1 MSVVPA
7 RDLLSFVRSFF
18 LTIYYYTFP
27 LFYSSAEASA
37 EAIAE
42 NVNRVALTGQGELD
56 VASLRKYIQFFRARC
71 SPRLSSEAGSV
82 LTSTY
87 VKIRDDV
94 RRKSDGQS
102 STAAIPITVRQLE
115 ALVRVSESLAKMR
128 LDDQVR
134 SEDVT
139 EAMRLFKVST
149 MAANA
154 ADQQNLEGS
163 ATQNRDEME
172 RVEGFLKSR
181 LAVGGSLVNKQKLI
195 EEASGQGF
203 HAMSVARVLSVMAGR
218 GELLERNQGR
228 LVKRIR

>member
-1 MSVVPA
+1 MI
-7 RDLLSFVRSFF
+7 RS
-18 LTIYYYTFP
+18 
-27 LFYSSAEASA
+27 SSEASA
-37 EAIAE
+37 EAIAA
-42 NVNRVALTGQGELD
+42 NVSKVAISGQGELD
-56 VASLRKYIQFFRARC
+56 VASLRKYIQFCRARC
-71 SPRLSSEAGSV
+71 SPRLSEEAGSV

-94 RRKSDGQS
+94 RQKADGQTS
-102 STAAIPITVRQLE
+102 AIPITVRQLE

-149 MAANA
+149 MAANN
-154 ADQQNLEGS
+154 ADQHMES
-163 ATQNRDEME
+163 ATSSQNRDEME

-181 LAVGGSLVNKQKLI
+181 LIVGGSLVNKLKLI

-203 HAMSVARVLSVMAGR
+203 HAVSVARALSVMASR

>member
-1 MSVVPA
+1 MGMNVESCDHTLT
-7 RDLLSFVRSFF
+7 RGYTCLSFHRS
-18 LTIYYYTFP
+18 T
-27 LFYSSAEASA
+27 SEASA
-37 EAIAE
+37 EAIAA
-42 NVNRVALTGQGELD
+42 NVSRVALTGQGELD
-56 VASLRKYIQFFRARC
+56 VASLRKYIQFCRARC
-71 SPRLSSEAGSV
+71 SPRLSEEAGSV

-87 VKIRDDV
+87 VRIRDDV
-94 RRKSDGQS
+94 RQKSDGQAS
-102 STAAIPITVRQLE
+102 AIPITVRQLE

-149 MAANA
+149 MAANSA
-154 ADQQNLEGS
+154 EEHMDSANS
-163 ATQNRDEME
+163 YNATQNRDEME
-172 RVEGFLKSR
+172 RVESFLKSR
-181 LAVGGSLVNKQKLI
+181 LAPGGSLVNKQKLI

-203 HAMSVARVLSVMAGR
+203 HAMAVARALSIMAGR

>member
-1 MSVVPA
+1 M
-7 RDLLSFVRSFF
+7 LQ
-18 LTIYYYTFP
+18 
-27 LFYSSAEASA
+27 ASA
-37 EAIAE
+37 EAIAA
-42 NVNRVALTGQGELD
+42 NVSKVAISGQGELD
-56 VASLRKYIQFFRARC
+56 VASLRKYIQFCRARC
-71 SPRLSSEAGSV
+71 SPRLSEEAGSV

-94 RRKSDGQS
+94 RQKADGQTS
-102 STAAIPITVRQLE
+102 AIPITVRQLE

-149 MAANA
+149 MAANN
-154 ADQQNLEGS
+154 ADQHMES
-163 ATQNRDEME
+163 ATSSQNRDEME

-181 LAVGGSLVNKQKLI
+181 LIVGGSLVNKLKLI

-203 HAMSVARVLSVMAGR
+203 HAVSVARALSVMASR

>member
-1 MSVVPA
+1 M
-7 RDLLSFVRSFF
+7 
-18 LTIYYYTFP
+18 
-27 LFYSSAEASA
+27 
-37 EAIAE
+37 
-42 NVNRVALTGQGELD
+42 TGQGELD
-56 VASLRKYIQFFRARC
+56 VASLRKYIQFCRARC
-71 SPRLSSEAGSV
+71 GPRLSEEAGSV

-94 RRKSDGQS
+94 RQKSDGQTS
-102 STAAIPITVRQLE
+102 AIPITVRQLE

-149 MAANA
+149 MAANS
-154 ADQQNLEGS
+154 ADQHMDNANSYSAMQNH
-163 ATQNRDEME
+163 DEME

-203 HAMSVARVLSVMAGR
+203 HAMAVARALSVMAGR